1 MLALG
6 VCFRPA
12 RALAACVPRQ
22 HVCRV
27 KISFPMVLEPKYLE
41 KCIVQLK
48 AKIQTISCADLS
60 KKFTCSA
67 LTGGKVVRLN
77 QFSSAY

>member
-6 VCFRPA
+6 VCLRPA

-27 KISFPMVLEPKYLE
+27 KIMFPMVLEPKYLE

-48 AKIQTISCADLS
+48 AHFMSRFEQEIYMFCTHRRK
-60 KKFTCSA
+60 
-67 LTGGKVVRLN
+67 
-77 QFSSAY
+77 SSQINSI